1 MMKVFQYVIIFNP
14 KPKENKET
22 TEKAKVLVDVTTVV
36 ATNEKHAGI
45 LASRAI
51 PEEYLDR
58 IADGE
63 VEVVVRPF

>member
-1 MMKVFQYVIIFNP
+1 MMKVFQYVIMFNP
-14 KPKENKET
+14 KPKDGKEVS
-22 TEKAKVLVDVTTVV
+22 EKAKILVDVTTV
-36 ATNEKHAGI
+36 AASNDKHAGI
-45 LASRAI
+45 IASRAI

>member
-1 MMKVFQYVIIFNP
+1 MRVFQYVIVFNP
-14 KPKENKET
+14 KPNEHKES
-22 TEKAKVLVDVTTVV
+22 TEKAKILVDVTTVV
-36 ATNEKHAGI
+36 AANDKHAGI
-45 LASRAI
+45 IASRAI

>member
-1 MMKVFQYVIIFNP
+1 VKVFQYVIIFNP

-22 TEKAKVLVDVTTVV
+22 TEKAKILVDVTTVV